1 MFTTHQPILTLQL
14 HNYDFSGLVIQVV
27 SALLRGSWQD
37 FNLHNAS
44 PGPSAI
50 AVLLVF
56 IVMFAKL
63 VANYNNVCC

>member
-1 MFTTHQPILTLQL
+1 MF
-14 HNYDFSGLVIQVV
+14 DFSGLVIQVV
-27 SALLRGSWQD
+27 SALLRGNWQD

-56 IVMFAKL
+56 IVMFAIVMFAKL